1 MPVRNKGLGLVRA
14 ADVAHAA
21 FVGAMELVVPRFPDR
36 VVEVLLVPGLFPN
49 LVGATGAA
57 FGEREGRWTV
67 LINSGLALGLAYQQA
82 WEFMRQECNSSGV
95 FTPPAADSPGLPNP
109 EDLSFEPDGRI
120 RLQRL
125 CTRERARGRAGGL
138 FVRAEALPNDD
149 MRRVALRYADSSK
162 SLFATLPQKDTK
174 CLQDEFPGVVAVY
187 MGLPD
192 PRIEEA
198 VRVLS
203 SDGRVPYFRDAQF
216 LRQLDVYGN
225 NLSLYMG
232 EGHGRTTFHYE
243 VHNHLFALAL
253 GCLS

>member
-1 MPVRNKGLGLVRA
+1 MIEALEGVDQARFAVLAATIGIDPLAAPEGKPDPAFTRERSFLPVRNKGLGLVRA

-36 VVEVLLVPGLFPN
+36 VVEGLLVPGLFPH
-49 LVGATGAA
+49 LVGATGPA

-125 CTRERARGRAGGL
+125 CTRERARGRAGAL

-198 VRVLS
+198 VRVL
-203 SDGRVPYFRDAQF
+203 
-216 LRQLDVYGN
+216 
-225 NLSLYMG
+225 
-232 EGHGRTTFHYE
+232 
-243 VHNHLFALAL
+243 
-253 GCLS
+253 